1 MYFKKIN
8 ENAVRCVISE
18 AEIEEEGLTM
28 DDFFMNRKKAQ
39 EFLERLVDKAYE
51 EVGYVAGTGMVSMQM
66 MRMPDHNLSITINE
80 TPAEDIPMMLDHM
93 QDLMAQIHPEMAEDI
108 MDELEDMDE
117 ENRIEI
123 AKDIINQFLSKLSPG
138 LNADGAKDSDSGETG
153 QRASGEIAASSE
165 TAVRKSAASAKEVSA
180 KKERVSLPLTFA
192 FDSLEEIE
200 DFAAANRE
208 YIKGTSR
215 VYRDDRKGKY
225 YLLLRRGRLSFDA
238 YEEVC
243 QHAMEYSIL
252 TARSETFVKYL
263 EEHAKCVIR
272 KDALKIL
279 AEI

>member
-138 LNADGAKDSDSGETG
+138 LNTDGVKGSRETG
-153 QRASGEIAASSE
+153 QTASGEMAASSE
-165 TAVRKSAASAKEVSA
+165 TAVRKSTASAKEESD

-200 DFAAANRE
+200 EFAIATKE

-215 VYRDDRKGKY
+215 VYHDDRKGKY

-243 QHAMEYSIL
+243 QHAMEYSTL

>member
-18 AEIEEEGLTM
+18 EEIQEEGLTM

-51 EVGYVAGTGMVSMQM
+51 EVGYVTGTGMVSMQM
-66 MRMPDHNLSITINE
+66 MRLPDHNLSITINE

-117 ENRIEI
+117 ENRLDI
-123 AKDIINQFLSKLSPG
+123 ARDIINQFLSKLSPG
-138 LNADGAKDSDSGETG
+138 LNADEAKGSEETG
-153 QRASGEIAASSE
+153 LTASSE
-165 TAVRKSAASAKEVSA
+165 MAAVSETALEKSPAPAKETAA

-225 YLLLRRGRLSFDA
+225 YLLLRRGRLSFDS
-238 YEEVC
+238 YEEIC
-243 QHAMEYSIL
+243 QHAMEYSTL

-263 EEHAKCVIR
+263 EEHAKCIIR

>member
-18 AEIEEEGLTM
+18 EEIEEEGLTM

-80 TPAEDIPMMLDHM
+80 TPAEDIPGMLDHM

-138 LNADGAKDSDSGETG
+138 LNADEAEEAG
-153 QRASGEIAASSE
+153 QKASGEMAASSE
-165 TAVRKSAASAKEVSA
+165 TAVKKGTASAKEVSA

-208 YIKGTSR
+208 YAKGTSR

-243 QHAMEYSIL
+243 QHAMEYSTL
-252 TARSETFVKYL
+252 AARSEIFVKYL
-263 EEHAKCVIR
+263 EEHATCVIR

>member
-39 EFLERLVDKAYE
+39 DFLERLVDKAYE

-138 LNADGAKDSDSGETG
+138 LNADGVKGSRETG
-153 QRASGEIAASSE
+153 QTASGEMAASSE
-165 TAVRKSAASAKEVSA
+165 TAVRKSTASAKEESD

-192 FDSLEEIE
+192 FDSLEQIE
-200 DFAAANRE
+200 EFAVANRE

-215 VYRDDRKGKY
+215 VYHDDIKGKY

-243 QHAMEYSIL
+243 QHAMEYSTL
-252 TARSETFVKYL
+252 TARSEIFVKYL

-272 KDALKIL
+272 KDALRIL